1 MVNEGGMSL
10 AGVVNF
16 ERLHKEKKKVEILQ
30 FSSPT
35 LFEQQAEHCAFLM
48 PSQWT

>member
-1 MVNEGGMSL
+1 MSL
-10 AGVVNF
+10 AGVVIF
-16 ERLHKEKKKVEILQ
+16 ESLHEEKKKEVEIPQ
-30 FSSPT
+30 FSSLT